1 MAEAALER
9 IDVPAAGDST
19 FALTARAEARGWDAA
34 FGSGGQPVS
43 IGQSGRDGRRCP
55 ATTDQLTMRLAEPP
69 EPCEWLLSA

>member
-9 IDVPAAGDST
+9 IDVPDAGGST

-34 FGSGGQPVS
+34 FGSGCQPVS
-43 IGQSGRDGRRCP
+43 IGCHGRGERGCP